1 MSDNG
6 SSLLK
11 YYNVITKNDL
21 TEWDKL
27 YNNVKTINFYN
38 AHSANLVYIRG
49 FSFQSTL
56 KPFKTSILPSTLSI
70 ECRKDNETTP
80 YNTEISLFY
89 KTEKYNIFIE
99 KKNTTDGDI
108 EFNNLNHNR
117 ILNNL
122 RDNFNIT
129 IPRKA
134 K

>member
-56 KPFKTSILPSTLSI
+56 NDLKTSILPSTFRS
-70 ECRKDNETTP
+70 
-80 YNTEISLFY
+80 F
-89 KTEKYNIFIE
+89 F
-99 KKNTTDGDI
+99 
-108 EFNNLNHNR
+108 
-117 ILNNL
+117 
-122 RDNFNIT
+122 
-129 IPRKA
+129 
-134 K
+134 